1 MEEVIEG
8 FRDGFTPHQFKHS
21 QDQSNSSVNNVL
33 IFISL
38 ITLVAA
44 GYTYYIVIR
53 ERDYE
58 VTSKKS
64 FMN

>member
-1 MEEVIEG
+1 MKEVIKS
-8 FRDGFTPHQFKHS
+8 FRDGFTPHQFEHS

-38 ITLVAA
+38 ITLVAV

-58 VTSKKS
+58 VPPRKAL
-64 FMN
+64 